1 MGEMVADAV
10 LSVGV
15 SAECLCDPTPTILAP
30 TYRTADAIVNRYL
43 KNLAPLA

>member
-10 LSVGV
+10 LRVGV

-30 TYRTADAIVNRYL
+30 TYRTADVNRYL